1 MITSYLTIAWRNILR
16 NKTYSFINL
25 MGLSVGICCFLLLF
39 LFIKDE
45 LSYDRYH
52 THADR
57 VYRLNR
63 TFLSN
68 DGTPSLNLGHVAP
81 PFGPLIKEDFP
92 QVQEVV
98 RMFTTS
104 ALIRRGE
111 MTFKEDNIYA
121 AEENLFK
128 IFDFKLLK
136 GNAENALTEPFSIM
150 LSQPMAEK
158 YFGKED
164 PVGQV
169 LRADNQ
175 ADYKVTGVF
184 EPLPAQSSFHPQFLA
199 SFSTLKDERVY
210 GAERLRTDW
219 GNNSFTHFLLL
230 EPGADPVAME
240 KAFPA
245 FQNKHVGPNTST
257 YSVLSLTRL
266 TDIHLHSH
274 KDTELEANSD
284 IRYVYYFSA
293 IALFILLIACINY
306 MNLTTARA
314 SKRAREIGLKK
325 VLGVGTPQL
334 IRQFI
339 SESAL
344 FTVMALGFGLLLTWL
359 LLPYLNRFAGKSI
372 ELSVLLSPVNLL
384 WLVGFVA
391 FVALLAGSYPAFYL
405 TSFQPVN
412 ILKGSLASGI
422 RNGRARQALVV
433 LQFSI
438 AVLLIGCTTV
448 VYKQLQYM
456 QDFDLGYS
464 KDQVIVFRSGQSQTQ
479 FNTIRHDLLNSSQ
492 VLEVGRS
499 SRIPTG
505 RLLDSWDAKIMRG
518 DSLIPTTI
526 TVKMLSIDDHFIPAY
541 QIQMAAGRNF
551 SPEFAT
557 DSVNGFIL
565 NETAIDMLGWK
576 DPEKALGNRFVY
588 GDINGTIVGVVKDYH
603 FESLHQQIP
612 PLVMLMDQNNP
623 RWVSVRIKGSQ
634 VPTTI
639 GYLQSVWE
647 KHFPDQPFSYN
658 FLDDRYTELYAQ
670 EKTQQTL
677 LGTFAFIAIL
687 ISCMGLLGLSMYMAE
702 LRVKEIGVRKVLG
715 ATSAHIVQLLSF
727 SYLKLVLIAIVIAVP
742 VTWVVMN
749 QWLQDFAYR
758 TEVRWYLFAGAG
770 VLAVLIA
777 FATVSWQAI
786 KAAVANPVESLRNE

>member
-1 MITSYLTIAWRNILR
+1 MITSHLTIAWRNILR

-39 LFIKDE
+39 LFVKDE
-45 LSYDRYH
+45 LGYDRYNAH
-52 THADR
+52 SDR
-57 VYRLNR
+57 IFRLNR

-68 DGTPSLNLGHVAP
+68 DGTPSLNLAHVAP
-81 PFGPLIKEDFP
+81 PFGPLMKEDFP
-92 QVQEVV
+92 QVQEAV
-98 RMFTTS
+98 RLFTTS

-111 MTFKEDNIYA
+111 MIFKEDDIYA

-128 IFDFKLLK
+128 VFDFRILK
-136 GNAENALTEPFSIM
+136 GNAENALAEPFSIM

-158 YFGKED
+158 YFGRED

-169 LRADNQ
+169 LRVDNQ
-175 ADYKVTGVF
+175 VDYKVTGVF
-184 EPLPAQSSFHPQFLA
+184 EPLPSQSSFHPRFLA

-219 GNNSFTHFLLL
+219 GNNSFSLFLLL
-230 EPGADPVAME
+230 EPGADPAAME

-245 FQNKHVGPNTST
+245 FQNKHIGSNTSS

-274 KDTELEANSD
+274 RDTELEANSD

-314 SKRAREIGLKK
+314 SRRAREIGLKK
-325 VLGVGTPQL
+325 VMGVGRPRL

-339 SESAL
+339 GESAL
-344 FTVMALGFGLLLTWL
+344 FTILALIFGLIMTWL
-359 LLPYLNRFAGKSI
+359 ALPYLNGFAGKSI
-372 ELSVLLSPVNLL
+372 SLSMLLTPVS
-384 WLVGFVA
+384 LVSLVIFVA
-391 FVALLAGSYPAFYL
+391 FVALLSGSYPAFYL

-422 RNGRARQALVV
+422 KNGRARQVLVV

-438 AVLLIGCTTV
+438 AVLLTGCTIV

-464 KDQVIVFRSGQSQTQ
+464 KDQVIVFRNGETQSP
-479 FNTIRHDLLNSSQ
+479 FSTIRHDLLSSSQ
-492 VLEVGRS
+492 VLEAGRS

-505 RLLDSWDAKIMRG
+505 RLLDSWDGKVKRG
-518 DSLIPTTI
+518 DSLVPAAI
-526 TVKMLSIDDHFIPAY
+526 TVKMLSIDDHFIPSY
-541 QIQMAAGRNF
+541 QIKMAAGRNF
-551 SPEFAT
+551 SPQFAT
-557 DSVNGFIL
+557 DSVSGFIL
-565 NETAIDMLGWK
+565 NETAADMLGWK
-576 DPEKALGNRFVY
+576 DPKDAIGNTFVY
-588 GDINGTIVGVVKDYH
+588 GDINGAIVGVVKDYH
-603 FESLHQQIP
+603 FESLHQRIP
-612 PLVMLMDQNNP
+612 PLVMLMNERNP

-634 VPTTI
+634 VPAAI
-639 GYLQSVWE
+639 SHLESVW
-647 KHFPDQPFSYN
+647 KTHFPDQPFNYD
-658 FLDDRYTELYAQ
+658 FLDNRYARLYAL

-677 LGTFAFIAIL
+677 LGIFASIAIL

-702 LRVKEIGVRKVLG
+702 LRVKEIGIRKVLG

-727 SYLKLVLIAIVIAVP
+727 SYLKLVLVAILIAVP
-742 VTWVVMN
+742 VTWAVMN

-758 TEVRWYLFAGAG
+758 TEIRWYL
-770 VLAVLIA
+770 LAFSGLLAILVA

-786 KAAVANPVESLRNE
+786 KAAAANPVESLRNE